1 MKAISTDL
9 FNRKG
14 NFKLFWWM
22 LIGIFRGKNNSRN
35 FEKNYKISRK
45 TQSLRLHKI
54 SHKKPV
60 QRSQLLLWRRK
71 FMYTCCV
78 NLPPFTTKFDII
90 EKWCVQWSTLY
101 LLTRTVR
108 FFFLFT
114 RGLSSS
120 SSDSPESSSSSD
132 DEFEPGSLVS
142 TSDSA
147 FFSSASSSIRP
158 PPSSSSSSPDSSLQ
172 RSARYGQILIS
183 LFKNL
188 VTFSRLLNTQ
198 IVMRSSIL
206 RLVKSALSFS
216 PRP

>member
-1 MKAISTDL
+1 MRHKYWNSGENRRYPVLRFGTLSLVTDIECTS
-9 FNRKG
+9 FYH
-14 NFKLFWWM
+14 
-22 LIGIFRGKNNSRN
+22 KN
-35 FEKNYKISRK
+35 
-45 TQSLRLHKI
+45 
-54 SHKKPV
+54 
-60 QRSQLLLWRRK
+60 W
-71 FMYTCCV
+71 YT
-78 NLPPFTTKFDII
+78 I

-114 RGLSSS
+114 RGLLSS
-120 SSDSPESSSSSD
+120 SSDSPEPSSSSD
-132 DEFEPGSLVS
+132 DEFDPGSLVS

-188 VTFSRLLNTQ
+188 VTFSQLLNTQ

-206 RLVKSALSFS
+206 RLVKAALSFS

>member
-1 MKAISTDL
+1 
-9 FNRKG
+9 
-14 NFKLFWWM
+14 M
-22 LIGIFRGKNNSRN
+22 LIGIFR
-35 FEKNYKISRK
+35 EKITQTAQNQPWKTCTKEPTPSLTKENY
-45 TQSLRLHKI
+45 
-54 SHKKPV
+54 V
-60 QRSQLLLWRRK
+60 
-71 FMYTCCV
+71 V
-78 NLPPFTTKFDII
+78 NEKPFTTKIDII

-158 PPSSSSSSPDSSLQ
+158 PPSSLSSSPDSSLQ

-183 LFKNL
+183 LFKTWL
-188 VTFSRLLNTQ
+188 HFHDC
-198 IVMRSSIL
+198 
-206 RLVKSALSFS
+206 
-216 PRP
+216 